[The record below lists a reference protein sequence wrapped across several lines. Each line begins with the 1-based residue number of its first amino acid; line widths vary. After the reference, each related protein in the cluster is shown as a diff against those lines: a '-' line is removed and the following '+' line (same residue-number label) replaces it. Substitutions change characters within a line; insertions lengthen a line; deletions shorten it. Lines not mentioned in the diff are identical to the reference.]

1 MGFTFNVAAR
11 YSAVCLVR
19 TKNKGEII
27 KQIYA
32 IWIAYFGSPNKF
44 LSDRSWE
51 FSNDLLQ
58 EMNEKSKVE
67 TRMTAEESPF
77 SKCIVEDIIKFCWR
91 LSVKR

>member
-1 MGFTFNVAAR
+1 MGFTLNVAAR

-44 LSDRSWE
+44 LSDRS
-51 FSNDLLQ
+51 
-58 EMNEKSKVE
+58 
-67 TRMTAEESPF
+67 
-77 SKCIVEDIIKFCWR
+77 
-91 LSVKR
+91 